1 MTTRSEVDKKPTK
14 AKKTTRFMTSS
25 DHMVKH
31 MSARCTKDHVHQHLV
46 GGRCA
51 AAAFDPLPLVRAI
64 LKGICDTALA
74 EQKSAEEE
82 VEFMKII
89 NALCSGESE
98 FPHDANLPE
107 MIVPDVQIKKSKIN
121 KTPRGYLSISYD
133 NWKHCTRMSTLVRAF
148 QDDSRV
154 PR

>member
-1 MTTRSEVDKKPTK
+1 
-14 AKKTTRFMTSS
+14 
-25 DHMVKH
+25 MVKH

-98 FPHDANLPE
+98 FPHDAKLPK
-107 MIVPDVQIKKSKIN
+107 ILVPDDQVKTSKIKK
-121 KTPRGYLSISYD
+121 TAGGYLSISYD
-133 NWKHCTRMSTLVRAF
+133 NWKHCIRMSTLVKSFRDNSRA
-148 QDDSRV
+148 